1 MGPLVTRLD
10 RGRPTLDWLAGPCHT
25 APYKGGGGHWLEV
38 RGSPPAT
45 TPHLHSLADLQGSA
59 GVTGSAA
66 AAATPST
73 VAALAQIGLRVAAF
87 AQISYMASGSG
98 SAPAG
103 DGIPLFPS
111 LSLCCSCIH
120 TRTHTVKVRTRLD
133 PHLVDPNS
141 ITYDLAR

>member
-1 MGPLVTRLD
+1 
-10 RGRPTLDWLAGPCHT
+10 
-25 APYKGGGGHWLEV
+25 
-38 RGSPPAT
+38 
-45 TPHLHSLADLQGSA
+45 
-59 GVTGSAA
+59 VTGSAAA

-111 LSLCCSCIH
+111 LSLLFMYLILVH
-120 TRTHTVKVRTRLD
+120 TQ
-133 PHLVDPNS
+133 
-141 ITYDLAR
+141 